1 MTTSNPQG
9 EPPYD
14 GPAGKTQSRYAIYN
28 CRCGN
33 RFALEVFT
41 SIDVSERADLVQTL
55 IDGNL
60 NRGACNACGTEVAV
74 ETKCVLHDP
83 VKRRFVLYI
92 PDKERHLE
100 LEARAE
106 LLKNL
111 AADPS
116 GGLPAY
122 VVGFDVAFG
131 SHGILDCLEK
141 GPAQAAGPDL
151 ERREKE
157 LQEQRADLEARQG
170 QLIERE
176 ASLEAR
182 AAEMAGLEGELQRQ
196 AQELEERR
204 RQVEDFAHQLEMKQ
218 SAFRIEEKV
227 TEGEGRFAK
236 EAATGPASEP
246 WLPGDQVQDSPNLQQ
261 FVEQALPDFD
271 EPGDTPT
278 GERDGQI
285 PVSDDDV
292 VEEASIVSEE
302 AIVEEASIVSEEA
315 IVEDRSIEE
324 GAPAHEPPPQHPA
337 PAIEP
342 GAGAAV
348 PAAKAPASRRPGQVD
363 DEVRAA
369 LAQPERRLARLTGD
383 DVDLFALT
391 GEASLL
397 DSVKRSSVRFRV
409 HMIEDPSGYPWV
421 VMSAAVRPPGR
432 EIHLFNWILDYQVR
446 THRRILGRLGEK
458 CRAHVT
464 LVSASMDRN
473 VTFMARTRIE
483 GNIKSIASDLEQFF
497 LEHASVQSPV
507 AADEGAIVARLLDE
521 LRRPFPFHSK
531 YVEQHS
537 TLSGTVKALDEIV
550 GWSSPENVRKLVRIY
565 SFPLE
570 GIASIKRRILTR
582 AVEAGLDLPGDLPAD
597 AVSMGFADDD
607 TALVSH
613 SLRAFL
619 GAVRSDHD
627 LTDSEVGA
635 NWVKLVDAAARRQV
649 PIDLEVAEVAVDYV
663 GAVGGDVS
671 FGAEAAL
678 LDATDVGE
686 LDGAVLL
693 RWLYRPSRRA
703 QAAVELLRREDSEAY
718 ASVTEATRLMG
729 PDDLLSVV
737 PRILSDSGDEGESFF
752 MKSLKSDRRE
762 LRLASAL
769 ALGKLG
775 LRSAVVPLINA
786 LCEHQDPDWKF
797 EAEVLSRFGVAAIRT
812 VEQFLRNPRGCEDRL
827 VFLAAALASTRCN
840 KQVKDLADEKDPMVA
855 SLARQAVA
863 MKPRVQAEIEELV
876 EGETDDPLVLFFR
889 AMDTRLSGD

>member
-41 SIDVSERADLVQTL
+41 SIDVTERADLVQTL

-60 NRGACNACGTEVAV
+60 NRGACNACGAEVAV

-83 VKRRFVLYI
+83 VKRAFVLYI

-106 LLKNL
+106 LLRNL

-122 VVGFDVAFG
+122 VVGFEVAFG
-131 SHGILDCLEK
+131 SQGIRDVLEK
-141 GPAQAAGPDL
+141 GPARQAGPEL
-151 ERREKE
+151 ELREKE
-157 LQEQRADLEARQG
+157 LEAQKAELEARQG
-170 QLIERE
+170 QLLERE
-176 ASLEAR
+176 AALEAR
-182 AAEMAGLEGELQRQ
+182 AAEMAGLEAELQKQ
-196 AQELEERR
+196 AQALEERR
-204 RQVEDFAHQLEMKQ
+204 RQVEEFAYQLEMKQ

-227 TEGEGRFAK
+227 TEGAGRFAK
-236 EAATGPASEP
+236 EAGGGAAPEP
-246 WLPGDQVQDSPNLQQ
+246 WLPGEPAQDSPNLQQ
-261 FVEQALPDFD
+261 SVEQALPDFD
-271 EPGDTPT
+271 EPEGTPT
-278 GERDGQI
+278 GERSAEI

-302 AIVEEASIVSEEA
+302 SIVEEASIVSEES
-315 IVEDRSIEE
+315 IVEERSIEQ
-324 GAPAHEPPPQHPA
+324 GAAAHGPPLQHPA

-342 GAGAAV
+342 GAGAV
-348 PAAKAPASRRPGQVD
+348 PAPAPASRKPGKVD
-363 DEVRAA
+363 DEVREA
-369 LAQPERRLARLTGD
+369 LARPERRLARLTGD

-397 DSVKRSSVRFRV
+397 DSVKKSSVRFRV
-409 HMIEDPSGYPWV
+409 HMIEDPDGYPWV

-473 VTFMARTRIE
+473 VTFMARNRIE

-497 LEHASVQSPV
+497 LEHAAVQSP
-507 AADEGAIVARLLDE
+507 AAPDEAAIVPRLLDE
-521 LRRPFPFHSK
+521 LRKPFPFHSR
-531 YVEQHS
+531 YVEQHA
-537 TLSGTVKALDEIV
+537 TLRGTVKALDEIV
-550 GWSSPENVRKLVRIY
+550 EWSSPENVRKLVRIY

-627 LTDSEVGA
+627 LDDSEVGD
-635 NWVKLVDAAARRQV
+635 NWAKLVDAAARREV

-663 GAVGGDVS
+663 RAKGGDVS
-671 FGAEAAL
+671 FGAEVAL
-678 LDATDVGE
+678 LDATDEAE
-686 LDGAVLL
+686 LDREVLL

-703 QAAVELLRREDSEAY
+703 GAAVELLRRRDAEAY
-718 ASVTEATRLMG
+718 APVTEAARLMG
-729 PDDLLSVV
+729 PDDLLLVV
-737 PRILSDSGDEGESFF
+737 PRILADSSDEGEGFF
-752 MKSLKSDRRE
+752 MKSLKSSRRE

-786 LCEHQDPDWKF
+786 LCEHEDPDWKL

-840 KQVKDLADEKDPMVA
+840 KQVKDLAEERDPMVA

-863 MKPRVQAEIEELV
+863 MKPRVKAEVDGLL

-889 AMDTRLSGD
+889 AMDSRLSED